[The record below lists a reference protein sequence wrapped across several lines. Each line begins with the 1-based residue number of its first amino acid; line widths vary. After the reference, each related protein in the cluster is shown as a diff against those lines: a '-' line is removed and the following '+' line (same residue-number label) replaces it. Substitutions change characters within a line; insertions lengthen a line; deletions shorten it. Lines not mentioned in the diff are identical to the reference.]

1 MEDLGL
7 VLRWSAACQVS
18 KNRAHQCG
26 RPSGGSSQESSR
38 CGSKYGAHDESRVVS
53 RAMRKGLCIQPTFQ
67 APAVHDVFGCGET
80 SRSFPNL
87 AGAHP
92 DSRI

>member
-7 VLRWSAACQVS
+7 VLRRSAACQVS

-67 APAVHDVFGCGET
+67 GLPPSMTSSDVAKRAVPSQT
-80 SRSFPNL
+80 
-87 AGAHP
+87 
-92 DSRI
+92 